1 MRAGSLSRSIT
12 LQRCSLETK
21 GPTGAVTPVWSNFA
35 TGVRAER
42 IDERADETPR
52 TFGEA
57 EKITIT
63 FRVRY
68 IGNLTTADRVIYEGA
83 VFDLVGITE
92 IGRRRGLELRCE
104 RAR

>member
-1 MRAGSLSRSIT
+1 MRAGKLSRSIT

-21 GPTGAVTPVWSNFA
+21 GPTGAVTPVWLDFA

-42 IDERADETPR
+42 IDGSADEATR

-57 EKITIT
+57 ERITLT
-63 FRVRY
+63 FRIRY
-68 IGNLTTADRVIYEGA
+68 VGSLTTADRVIHEG
-83 VFDLVGITE
+83 VPFDLVGITE

-104 RAR
+104 RSR

>member
-42 IDERADETPR
+42 VGASAAETPL

-57 EKITIT
+57 ERITIT
-63 FRVRY
+63 FRIRY
-68 IGNLTTADRVIYEGA
+68 IGNLTTADRVIYEGVA
-83 VFDLVGITE
+83 FDLVGITE